1 MSGVDLIPIE
11 TIRSAFHIEDWTQE
25 DDMAEARLLIFD
37 SRSLCLK
44 ACFSKLEKKMKLD
57 CLNSTLPWPAEV
69 GNLRD
74 SLGRWLCVLT

>member
-44 ACFSKLEKKMKLD
+44 ACFSKLEKK
-57 CLNSTLPWPAEV
+57 SEVILPQLYA
-69 GNLRD
+69 
-74 SLGRWLCVLT
+74 SLASGGGKP